1 MRDPVRTHHPS
12 SDLFGRVSKS
22 FCLLLTLTLIGSC
35 NGPKSGSDHGESAGS
50 ASGAP
55 ADSNGGEGSENGK
68 TTNPENP
75 DGQASPEADAG
86 EDGPQDEPGPSG
98 GIKFDMS
105 MPDHVPG
112 EGQGDD
118 CDCTERA
125 KSIFLLGDN
134 SQLFVYHPIENS
146 FEELPKYDCDF
157 PEKNQVH
164 SLGVDRN
171 SVAWV
176 QLRPSGD
183 IFRVETLNGNK
194 CTHSGN
200 VPGQAGITNAGM
212 SFVEHPLDGR
222 CEQLY
227 LHSAEGDEWFE
238 RPDAGFLA
246 VLNPEGSQS
255 KQIGT
260 INFNGG
266 ELTGTA
272 DGRLFALAG
281 VPDAKL
287 IEYNPKTAKVIKQVK
302 LPDVDTSGAFAF
314 AFWGGDFYF
323 FTDTFANKDGAF
335 VLTSKVTKLDYDGS
349 GELSEHLEAT
359 PRRIV
364 GAGVSICAPLD
375 PPQ

>member
-1 MRDPVRTHHPS
+1 MGGHCYLRGHRWGLGKSLLLAVSLGACSASPS
-12 SDLFGRVSKS
+12 QPGQSSKS
-22 FCLLLTLTLIGSC
+22 A
-35 NGPKSGSDHGESAGS
+35 PKTSPDASTAPDSAG
-50 ASGAP
+50 
-55 ADSNGGEGSENGK
+55 
-68 TTNPENP
+68 T
-75 DGQASPEADAG
+75 DA
-86 EDGPQDEPGPSG
+86 PQDPEPSADPSDQPDQPSKEASEEQDPG
-98 GIKFDMS
+98 QDDPESEPKFDIGVGDDF
-105 MPDHVPG
+105 PDDQ
-112 EGQGDD
+112 QGDD

-125 KSIFLLGDN
+125 KSIFLLGAN
-134 SQLFVYHPIENS
+134 AQLFIYHPIKNT
-146 FEELPKYDCDF
+146 FEELPAYDCDF
-157 PEKNQVH
+157 PSGSQVH

-176 QLRPSGD
+176 QVRPSGD
-183 IFRVETLNGNK
+183 IFKVDTLKDNK
-194 CTHSGN
+194 CSHSGN

-212 SFVEHPLDGR
+212 CFVEHPLDGR

-227 LHSAEGDEWFE
+227 LHSAEGDDWFE
-238 RPDAGFLA
+238 RPNAGLLA
-246 VLNPEGSQS
+246 VLDPEGASS
-255 KQIGT
+255 KKIGP

-287 IEYNPKTAKVIKQVK
+287 IEYDPKTAKVIKQTP
-302 LPDVDTSGAFAF
+302 LPGVNTSGAFAF

-323 FTDTFANKDGAF
+323 FTDTFANQGGAF

-349 GELSEHLEAT
+349 GELSDHLEAT
-359 PRRIV
+359 PKRVV